1 MMVGVGEGMTVEEVL
16 HNQHFSKTIMV
27 LVTYVTDAS
36 VDVAADVELA
46 ASVGIEVELAVSVG
60 VPMVVEFELGSVE
73 VAVEFAGSSLVEV
86 EVEFEGS
93 SVAEVEVEFEGI
105 SVVEVLEG
113 ATVGVVSGTGSVDVV
128 DVVVEVVLSG
138 TAASTSCQAVN
149 RFPDPQNSLAFP

>member
-1 MMVGVGEGMTVEEVL
+1 MMVGVGEGMTVEVVL
-16 HNQHFSKTIMV
+16 HDQPSSESQSSS
-27 LVTYVTDAS
+27 VTYVTDAS

-60 VPMVVEFELGSVE
+60 VTMVVEFELGAVE

-93 SVAEVEVEFEGI
+93 SVVEVEVELEGI
-105 SVVEVLEG
+105 SVVVVEVG
-113 ATVGVVSGTGSVDVV
+113 ASVGVVSGTGSVDVV

-138 TAASTSCQAVN
+138 TATSTSCQAVN
-149 RFPDPQNSLAFP
+149 LFPDPQNSLAFP